1 MKIGIYANLT
11 RDKDGKIAY
20 AIYELLKNKGVDVY
34 LSDELRAYV
43 SDGVFLSRNELAK
56 NADIV
61 VVLGGDGTILRIAK
75 ECAKNNALIFAI
87 NLGNKGF
94 LTATEN
100 VELNAKFDD
109 ILNGNYAVDARAFLA
124 VSCKGKSFCALNEVV
139 LARGTR
145 TKVMKAQVKVNGS
158 LVDKYTADGVIIAT
172 PTGSTAYSLSAGGPI
187 IVPGVEAFVITP
199 ISAHSLH
206 SRPIVVSNSVTITG
220 EVLHAEPNAHL
231 NIDGEDVLNLQEN
244 DVITVKKS
252 DLCLKFIRLAGY
264 DYYEIQLEKMRYWS
278 SFDKE

>member
-11 RDKDGKIAY
+11 RDVGGKISHT
-20 AIYELLKNKGVDVY
+20 IYTLLKKRGVDVY
-34 LSDELRAYV
+34 LSDELSAYI
-43 SDGVFLSRNELAK
+43 SDGEFLSREELAK
-56 NADIV
+56 NVDIV

-75 ECAKNNALIFAI
+75 ECATYGARIFAI

-109 ILNGNYAVDARAFLA
+109 ILAGNYAIDERAFLD
-124 VSCKGKSFCALNEVV
+124 VSCKETRFCALNEVV

-187 IVPGVEAFVITP
+187 IAPDVEAFVITP

-206 SRPIVVSNSVTITG
+206 SRPIVVSNAVSITC

-231 NIDGEDVLNLQEN
+231 NIDGEDVLNLFDN
-244 DVITVKKS
+244 DVVMVKKS
-252 DLCLKFIRLAGY
+252 DLSLKFIRLAGY

>member
-11 RDKDGKIAY
+11 RDVGGKISHTIY
-20 AIYELLKNKGVDVY
+20 ALLKNKGVEVY
-34 LSDELRAYV
+34 LSDELSAYI
-43 SDGVFLSRNELAK
+43 SDGKFLPREELAK
-56 NADIV
+56 NVDIV
-61 VVLGGDGTILRIAK
+61 VALGGDGTILRIAK
-75 ECAKNNALIFAI
+75 ECAIYGARIFAI

-109 ILNGNYAVDARAFLA
+109 ILEGNYSIDERAFLD
-124 VSCKGKSFCALNEVV
+124 VSCKDARFCALNEVV

-145 TKVMKAQVKVNGS
+145 TKVMKTQVKVNGS

-187 IVPGVEAFVITP
+187 IAPDVEAFVITP

-206 SRPIVVSNSVTITG
+206 SRPIVVSNAVSITC

-231 NIDGEDVLNLQEN
+231 NIDGEDVLNLFDN
-244 DVITVKKS
+244 DVVTVQKS
-252 DLCLKFIRLAGY
+252 DLSLKFIRLAGY
-264 DYYEIQLEKMRYWS
+264 DYYKIQLEKMRYWS